1 MFPDLV
7 LPSSAIWRDRS
18 GGGTSQEGVRVNFP
32 GLGLRPSSS
41 SHVTG
46 LGFSLE
52 KPAVA
57 IPTVLN
63 WTVPMP
69 PHHEHVQNQA
79 LDGNVYSCKFLE
91 KENGQ

>member
-1 MFPDLV
+1 M
-7 LPSSAIWRDRS
+7 
-18 GGGTSQEGVRVNFP
+18 NFP

-57 IPTVLN
+57 VLAVLN
-63 WTVPMP
+63 WMVPMP
-69 PHHEHVQNQA
+69 PQHEDVKNQA
-79 LDGNVYSCKFLE
+79 LDGSVYSCKFLE